1 MPHEYI
7 ILEGI
12 LTKKGFKVFYIHINI
27 SNTCK
32 FIAYTLHLASVVGMV
47 IFTEGIVKF
56 SRCDGISLYLG
67 G

>member
-7 ILEGI
+7 IREGI

-32 FIAYTLHLASVVGMV
+32 FIAYTLHLVSVVGMV
-47 IFTEGIVKF
+47 IFMERVVKF
-56 SRCDGISLYLG
+56 SGYDGISL
-67 G
+67 